1 MVRGCASN
9 FAGHSPK
16 KREPLPEGLSP
27 SAHQAAKPQRKSN
40 GACGKLARA
49 PNGAPLLTDELLK
62 WRSEFPMLDSTVYLI
77 SHSLGA
83 MPRATYERLHEYAD
97 IWATR
102 GVRAWAEGWWN
113 MPVSVGNEVGRI
125 IGADPETVV
134 MHQNVSI
141 CQSLILSCFLPL
153 PANSKRN
160 KIVYSELNFPSVM
173 YVYGAHA
180 RAHGL
185 RIETVKSDDGITV
198 PLERML
204 AAIDEETLLAPIS
217 HVLFKSA
224 FLQDAKAIIQR
235 AHKVGAMVILDTY
248 QSAGTVPFS
257 VKELNVDFA
266 TGGSVKWLCGGPGA
280 GYLYVRPDL
289 IEKLQPKT
297 TGWMAHEHPF
307 AFETEMHYAPNI
319 TRFLHGS
326 PAIPALY
333 AAESGYKII
342 NEIGVAAIR
351 EKSVRQT
358 SRLIELAEAAGFR
371 VTSPKDPARRGGTVT
386 IAVEHAA
393 AVTRELVRREVIVD
407 YRPGAGVRLSPH
419 FYTTDDELEFA
430 IKEMKSIRDTR
441 SYATNEAAGAAF

>member
-1 MVRGCASN
+1 MRPGRARLLLTVSFPSKYVRLDSTAITNS
-9 FAGHSPK
+9 
-16 KREPLPEGLSP
+16 EL
-27 SAHQAAKPQRKSN
+27 
-40 GACGKLARA
+40 
-49 PNGAPLLTDELLK
+49 LLTDHLLN
-62 WRSEFPMLDSTVYLI
+62 WRREFPILDQTVYLI

-83 MPRATYERLHEYAD
+83 MPRATYDCLHEYAD

-102 GVRAWAEGWWN
+102 GVRAWAEGWWD
-113 MPVSVGNEVGRI
+113 MPVTVGNEVGRI

-153 PANSKRN
+153 PENSKRR

-173 YVYGAHA
+173 YVYEAHA

-204 AAIDEETLLAPIS
+204 TAIDEETLLVPIS

-224 FLQDAKAIIQR
+224 FLQDAKAITQR
-235 AHKVGAMVILDTY
+235 AHEAGAMVVLDSY

-257 VKELNVDFA
+257 VKELSVDFA

-289 IEKLQPKT
+289 IDRLEPKT
-297 TGWMAHEHPF
+297 TGWMAHEQPF
-307 AFETEMHYAPNI
+307 AFESELRYAPNV

-333 AAESGYKII
+333 AAQSGYKII
-342 NEIGVAAIR
+342 NEIGVDAIR
-351 EKSVRQT
+351 QKSTRQT
-358 SRLIELAEAAGFR
+358 QRLIALAAEAGFR
-371 VTSPKDPARRGGTVT
+371 VTSPKNPEQRGGTITVWDDN
-386 IAVEHAA
+386 AA
-393 AVTRELVRREVIVD
+393 AITKELIRREFIVD
-407 YRPGAGVRLSPH
+407 YRPGAGVRISPH
-419 FYTTDDELEFA
+419 FYTKDEELELVVA
-430 IKEMKSIRDTR
+430 EMKKIRDSK
-441 SYATNEAAGAAF
+441 SYEGSEKVGAAF